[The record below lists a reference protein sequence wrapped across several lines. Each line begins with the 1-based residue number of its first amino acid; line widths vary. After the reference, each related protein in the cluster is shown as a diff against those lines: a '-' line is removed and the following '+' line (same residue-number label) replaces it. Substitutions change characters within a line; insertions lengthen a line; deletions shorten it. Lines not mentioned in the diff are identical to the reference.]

1 MQNCL
6 CAVDSVLW
14 KCCVWQADSGH
25 VTSLAASS
33 VAVAA
38 TVQPDHTVLQ
48 HEEVQR
54 SSPRGQ
60 ALRIKSRAIFIQD
73 IGMQHPTHLLIY
85 KHCLFFSEQIQ
96 CLPKAWLQKPST
108 LKRRKF

>member
-38 TVQPDHTVLQ
+38 TVQPDNTVLQ
-48 HEEVQR
+48 HEEVQH
-54 SSPRGQ
+54 SSPRGTGTQ
-60 ALRIKSRAIFIQD
+60 N
-73 IGMQHPTHLLIY
+73 
-85 KHCLFFSEQIQ
+85 
-96 CLPKAWLQKPST
+96 QKRGYIHTGNRDATSYPS
-108 LKRRKF
+108 LNL